1 MSFNIKNESKVCQ
14 LHHRSKHNNN
24 VNVVCELSEKIGS
37 PQFENG
43 EWMVPSDV
51 VGLNGKKPKV
61 VKLRFHPSVSHMS
74 SGDAA
79 LHQAACQSALK
90 VCFPVA
96 NKIIQYC
103 FQYLDLLL
111 EESVWTRKSDQED
124 QLFGKQLDKI
134 VELLVEMD
142 KVLEIDVS
150 KVGLTF
156 LHNELFDEFVKLI
169 SCKSI
174 SSHLHTVISEDDA
187 HQSAEIIFEKDGR
200 SRKLI
205 SLDFDAG
212 YLKSSESGLD
222 CVFEVT
228 KSCFTWVLPR
238 VDEDEDNSPPNVSQ
252 KLDCFIWVDGIK
264 LDMPVY
270 SPCATVFHYLDKL
283 TSSLASLSA
292 CPTSPNANGVLQKVS
307 NTLVSEAIVGL
318 DKSEAPHLHKFIL
331 NITQAPLM
339 ITTDFD
345 HESLDIYSDSETKLT
360 ISPTD
365 SVDSGVSL
373 SSPTRQCSFDDD
385 DDDGDDELSA
395 TSPVMRSRSR
405 SESCSSLKGIL
416 KWPRRAAPISRFGV
430 KPHLMR
436 SYSECHHD
444 DAAYHPVMP
453 FRFSEDDEDA
463 FHEEDDDSS
472 DCCVLPA
479 APRKKSVSFSERIEQ
494 TRLFNSNTSIE
505 SQRRKNLKKTEKKK
519 KRENSLASSIESIH
533 EEVAGRV
540 SPGTRHQTV

>member
-1 MSFNIKNESKVCQ
+1 
-14 LHHRSKHNNN
+14 
-24 VNVVCELSEKIGS
+24 
-37 PQFENG
+37 
-43 EWMVPSDV
+43 MVPNDV
-51 VGLNGKKPKV
+51 TGLNSKKPKV
-61 VKLRFHPSVSHMS
+61 VKVRFHPSVSQMS

-90 VCFPVA
+90 
-96 NKIIQYC
+96 
-103 FQYLDLLL
+103 YLDLLL

-134 VELLVEMD
+134 IELASEMD
-142 KVLEIDVS
+142 KVLDIDTS
-150 KVGLTF
+150 KVGLSF
-156 LHNELFDEFVKLI
+156 LHNEFFDEFVKLI

-187 HQSAEIIFEKDGR
+187 HQSAQIIFEKDGW

-205 SLDFDAG
+205 CLDFDAG
-212 YLKSSESGLD
+212 YLKSSESGHE
-222 CVFEVT
+222 CVFDSSKT
-228 KSCFTWVLPR
+228 CCTWVLPR
-238 VDEDEDNSPPNVSQ
+238 VEDDVDNSPPNVSQ
-252 KLDCFIWVDGIK
+252 KIDCYIWVDGNK
-264 LDMPVY
+264 LEQPVY
-270 SPCATVFHYLDKL
+270 SPCASVFHHLDKL
-283 TSSLASLSA
+283 TLSLASFSV
-292 CPTSPNANGVLQKVS
+292 CPSSPTTNGVLQKVPQS
-307 NTLVSEAIVGL
+307 LSADAIVGL
-318 DKSEAPHLHKFIL
+318 DRTETPHLHKFL
-331 NITQAPLM
+331 QNITAAPLM

-345 HESLDIYSDSETKLT
+345 HDSLDAYKDSECKLT

-365 SVDSGVSL
+365 SLDSGVSL
-373 SSPTRQCSFDDD
+373 NSPTRQSSFD
-385 DDDGDDELSA
+385 DDDGDDELS
-395 TSPVMRSRSR
+395 TISPTMRSRSR

-416 KWPRRAAPISRFGV
+416 KWPRRLAPMNRFAA

-444 DAAYHPVMP
+444 DTFHPAMP
-453 FRFSEDDEDA
+453 LRFSEDDEDA

-479 APRKKSVSFSERIEQ
+479 APRKKSVSFSERIVQ
-494 TRLFNSNTSIE
+494 TRLFNSSTSIE

-533 EEVAGRV
+533 EESSGRI